1 MSYKFCFLL
10 SLLCLHQAESCP
22 DEAGW
27 IAVGNSSCYLAS
39 LDNFGWEYAQ
49 QVCKQEKKYFME
61 DIFENQF
68 CWDQGGYLA
77 EITSAE
83 EESALDEI
91 LGHITTY
98 WIGLS
103 DRETEGGED
112 TIYHN
117 IKHHLFLGSY
127 IWSES
132 GQEADYT
139 NWAEGQPDDDHAPA
153 EDCIFKIY

>member
-1 MSYKFCFLL
+1 MSYKFCILL

-49 QVCKQEKKYFME
+49 
-61 DIFENQF
+61 QF

-103 DRETEGGED
+103 DRETEG
-112 TIYHN
+112 
-117 IKHHLFLGSY
+117 SY

-139 NWAEGQPDDDHAPA
+139 NWAEGQPDDAHAPA
-153 EDCIFKIY
+153 EDCIFKSKDAEHLGWSDSDCGRVSVWGDPIHALCEIDI